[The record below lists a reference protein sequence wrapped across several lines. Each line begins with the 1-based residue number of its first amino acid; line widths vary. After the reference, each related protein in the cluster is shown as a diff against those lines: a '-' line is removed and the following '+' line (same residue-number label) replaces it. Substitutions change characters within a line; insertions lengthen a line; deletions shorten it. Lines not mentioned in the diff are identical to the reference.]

1 MSPHDAPPVPGLA
14 QGRPEAPGVHREGPG
29 AGRPGAARG
38 VLRRLLGIGIGCTC
52 ALLAMTQAAWAQP
65 RELRIG
71 VASHVRGLDVGE
83 ATGNNEAQ
91 FLHNLF
97 DTLIERDNDA
107 SPLKFVPGLATR
119 WKMVAP
125 TTMELELRGGVVMH
139 DGTTMDAED
148 VKFSLE
154 RVFQPKDPRFRA
166 SNGRF
171 FYNFK
176 SVDVVGPLT
185 VRIHTHRPDPLV
197 ETLLSARNA
206 GITSKEYVE
215 RVGLDAAAL
224 KPVGTGPY
232 KVELLKPNEQAVLVR
247 HDRFW
252 GERPPFDRLTYQRIP
267 EVAARI
273 TALVN
278 KEVDFITNVPPDQE
292 AAVRRVKGHRIVG
305 SALPI
310 FHVWVIN
317 MSHPQ
322 MANPDLRRALNLA
335 IDRELL
341 VKALW
346 GGRGKAPRAHQFAEY
361 GEPLF
366 MPELNFYRHDPEA
379 AKALLKKAG
388 YAGEPIEIVFF
399 PEYYLYGDLGA
410 QAVADMWK
418 KVGINVKLRQSE
430 AFFSGG
436 DHTNVHMRP
445 WSNPM
450 YYPDPMGAFDT
461 HWASN
466 SWVTQRGLWKPT
478 HPEWKSTYERARFA
492 SDTRER
498 VAAYRRLQEI
508 ADAESGW
515 IVLYQPYESYAMRDD
530 IEWRIPVAQRP
541 YELTFRAGQVAVKG
555 R

>member
-1 MSPHDAPPVPGLA
+1 MMKWCLGLC
-14 QGRPEAPGVHREGPG
+14 GRAG
-29 AGRPGAARG
+29 AGARSLSAAL
-38 VLRRLLGIGIGCTC
+38 VALAWTC
-52 ALLAMTQAAWAQP
+52 AAVLPPAVQAQP
-65 RELRIG
+65 RELRVG
-71 VASHVRGLDVGE
+71 VAAHVRSLDVSE

-91 FLHNLF
+91 FLHNLY
-97 DTLIERDNDA
+97 DTLIERDNHA
-107 SPLKFVPGLATR
+107 APLKFMPGLATS

-125 TTMELELRGGVVMH
+125 VTMELKLRDGVVMH
-139 DGTTMDAED
+139 DGTTMDAEA
-148 VKFSLE
+148 VKYSLE

-176 SVDVVGPLT
+176 SVDVVDRLT
-185 VRIHTHRPDPLV
+185 VRIHTHRPDPLM

-215 RVGLDAAAL
+215 KLGLDAAAL

-232 KVELLKPNEQAVLVR
+232 KVEVLKPNEQAVLVR

-252 GERPPFDRLTYQRIP
+252 GERPPFDRITYVRIP

-292 AAVRRVKGHRIVG
+292 AAVRRVRGFKIVG
-305 SALPI
+305 AAMPI
-310 FHVWVIN
+310 FHIWVIN

-322 MANPDLRRALNLA
+322 MANPDLRKALNLA

-341 VKALW
+341 VKAMW
-346 GGRGKAPRAHQFAEY
+346 GGRGKAPKAHQFTEY
-361 GEPLF
+361 GEPMY
-366 MPELNFYRHDPEA
+366 MPDLNFYRHDPEA

-388 YAGEPIEIVFF
+388 YKGEPIEIVFF

-418 KVGINVKLRQSE
+418 KVGINVKLKQSE
-430 AFFSGG
+430 AFFGSG

-445 WSNPM
+445 WSNPL
-450 YYPDPMGAFDT
+450 YYPDPMGVFDT
-461 HWASN
+461 HWSPS
-466 SWVTQRGLWKPT
+466 SWVTQRGLWKPSN
-478 HPEWKSTYERARFA
+478 PEWKGTYEKARFA
-492 SDTRER
+492 TDAKER
-498 VAAYRRLQEI
+498 QAAYRKLLEM

-515 IVLYQPYESYAMRDD
+515 IMLYQPYEGYAMREDLD
-530 IEWRIPVAQRP
+530 WRIPTAQRP
-541 YELTFRAGQVAVKG
+541 YELTFRAGQIAVRG

>member
-1 MSPHDAPPVPGLA
+1 MKHRNSGARTGAITLA
-14 QGRPEAPGVHREGPG
+14 
-29 AGRPGAARG
+29 
-38 VLRRLLGIGIGCTC
+38 I
-52 ALLAMTQAAWAQP
+52 ALVAAAWLPGTLAA
-65 RELRIG
+65 ELRVG
-71 VASHVRGLDVGE
+71 VASHVRSLDVQE

-97 DTLIERDNDA
+97 DTLIERDNYA
-107 SPLKFVPGLATR
+107 SPLKFVPGLATS

-125 TTMELELRGGVVMH
+125 TTMELKLREGVVMH
-139 DGTTMDAED
+139 DGNVMDAED

-154 RVFQPKDPRFRA
+154 RVFNPKDPRFRA
-166 SNGRF
+166 SQGRF

-176 SVDVVGPLT
+176 SVEVVDKST
-185 VRIHTHRPDPLV
+185 VRVHTAKPDPLM

-206 GITSKEYVE
+206 GITSRKYVE
-215 RVGLDAAAL
+215 SVGLDKAAL

-232 KVELLKPNEQAVLVR
+232 KVESLKPNEEAVLVR

-252 GERPPFDRLTYQRIP
+252 GPKPPFDRITYVRIP

-292 AAVRRVKGHRIVG
+292 QAVRRVKGYRIVG
-305 SALPI
+305 GALPI
-310 FHVWVIN
+310 FHVWIIN

-322 MANPDLRRALNLA
+322 MASPDLRKALNLA
-335 IDRELL
+335 IDREKL

-346 GGRGKAPRAHQFAEY
+346 GGRGKAPKAHQFAEY
-361 GEPLF
+361 GEPLYL
-366 MPELNFYRHDPEA
+366 PDLNYYRYDPEQ

-388 YAGEPIEIVFF
+388 YKGEPIEITFF

-418 KVGINVKLRQSE
+418 KVGINVKLQQTE
-430 AFFSGG
+430 PFFGSG
-436 DHTNVHMRP
+436 DHTKVMMRP

-461 HWASN
+461 HWSEK
-466 SWVTQRGLWKPT
+466 SWVTARGLWKPT
-478 HPEWKSTYERARFA
+478 DPEWKPTYEKARFA
-492 SDTRER
+492 TDPKER
-498 VAAYRRLQEI
+498 TAAYRKLQEL
-508 ADAESGW
+508 ADRESGW
-515 IVLYQPYESYAMRDD
+515 IVLYQPYEGYAMREDLD
-530 IEWRIPVAQRP
+530 WKIPTAQRP
-541 YELTFRAGQVAVKG
+541 YELTFRAGQIAFKG
-555 R
+555 K

>member
-1 MSPHDAPPVPGLA
+1 MVFIPTPKQVLIAVALA
-14 QGRPEAPGVHREGPG
+14 AS
-29 AGRPGAARG
+29 
-38 VLRRLLGIGIGCTC
+38 
-52 ALLAMTQAAWAQP
+52 LLATPFVQAQV

-71 VASHVRGLDVGE
+71 VASHVRSLDVNE

-97 DTLIERDNDA
+97 DTLIERDNYA
-107 SPLKFVPGLATR
+107 SPLKFVPGLALS

-125 TTMELELRGGVVMH
+125 TTMELKLRDGVVMH
-139 DGTTMDAED
+139 DGVTMGGED

-154 RVFQPKDPRFRA
+154 RMFQPKDPRFRA
-166 SNGRF
+166 ANGRF

-176 SVDVVGPLT
+176 SVDVVDRLT
-185 VRIHTHRPDPLV
+185 VRIHTHRADPLM

-206 GITSKEYVE
+206 GITSKAYVE
-215 RVGLDAAAL
+215 RVGLDASGL

-232 KVELLKPNEQAVLVR
+232 MVELLKPNEQAVLVR
-247 HDRFW
+247 HDKFW
-252 GERPPFDRLTYQRIP
+252 GERPPFDKLTYLRIP
-267 EVAARI
+267 EVASRI

-292 AAVRRVKGHRIVG
+292 AAVRRVKGFRIVG
-305 SALPI
+305 AALPL

-341 VKALW
+341 VKGLW
-346 GGRGKAPRAHQFAEY
+346 AGKGKAPKAHQFAEY
-361 GEPLF
+361 GEPLY
-366 MPELNFYRHDPEA
+366 MPDLNYYRYDLEG
-379 AKALLKKAG
+379 AKALLKKAN
-388 YAGEPIEIVFF
+388 YKGEPIEIVFF

-418 KVGINVKLRQSE
+418 KAGINVKLKQSE
-430 AFFSGG
+430 AFFGSG

-461 HWASN
+461 HWSPS
-466 SWVTQRGLWKPT
+466 SWVTQRGLWKPS
-478 HPEWKSTYERARFA
+478 HPDWKATYEKARFA
-492 SDTRER
+492 TDAKER
-498 VAAYRRLQEI
+498 VAAYRKLQEL

-515 IVLYQPYESYAMRDD
+515 IVLYQPYEGYAMRDD
-530 IEWRIPVAQRP
+530 LEWRIPTAQRP
-541 YELTFRAGQVAVKG
+541 YELTFRAGQIAVKG

>member
-1 MSPHDAPPVPGLA
+1 MLTDS
-14 QGRPEAPGVHREGPG
+14 RC
-29 AGRPGAARG
+29 AARIFVARIFS
-38 VLRRLLGIGIGCTC
+38 VLIG
-52 ALLAMTQAAWAQP
+52 LAMTQVVCAQTNV

-71 VASHVRGLDVGE
+71 VASHVRTLDVSE

-91 FLHNLF
+91 FLHNIF
-97 DTLIERDNDA
+97 DTLIERDNYA
-107 SPLKFVPGLATR
+107 APLKFKPGLATS
-119 WKMVAP
+119 WKMVSP
-125 TTMELELRGGVVMH
+125 TAMELQLRNGVVMH
-139 DGTTMDAED
+139 DGETMSADD
-148 VKFSLE
+148 VKYSLE
-154 RVFQPKDPRFRA
+154 RVFQPTEARFRA

-176 SVDVVGPLT
+176 SVEIVDPLT
-185 VRIHTHRPDPLV
+185 VRIHTHRPDPLI

-206 GITSKEYVE
+206 GITSKKYVE
-215 RVGLDAAAL
+215 RVGLDASGL

-232 KVELLKPNEQAVLVR
+232 RVDALKPNELAVLVR
-247 HDRFW
+247 HERFW
-252 GERPPFDRLTYQRIP
+252 GAAPPFDRLSYIRIP

-292 AAVRRVKGHRIVG
+292 AAIRRVRGFKIVG
-305 SALPI
+305 SAMPL
-310 FHVWVIN
+310 FHIWVIN

-346 GGRGKAPRAHQFAEY
+346 GGLGKAPKAHQFSEY
-361 GEPLF
+361 GQPLY
-366 MPELNFYRHDPEA
+366 MPELNHYRYDPEA
-379 AKALLKKAG
+379 SKALLKKAG
-388 YAGEPIEIVFF
+388 YKGEPIEIVFF

-418 KVGINVKLRQSE
+418 KVGINVKLKQSE
-430 AFFSGG
+430 SFFGTG

-445 WSNPM
+445 WSNPL
-450 YYPDPMGAFDT
+450 YYPDPMGVFDT
-461 HWASN
+461 HWSPS
-466 SWVTQRGLWKPT
+466 SWVSQKGLWKPS
-478 HPEWKSTYERARFA
+478 HPDWKATYEKARFE
-492 SDTRER
+492 SDIAER
-498 VAAYRRLQEI
+498 QAAYRRLLEM

-515 IVLYQPYESYAMRDD
+515 IMLYQPYEGYAMRDNL
-530 IEWRIPVAQRP
+530 EWRIPSAQRP
-541 YELTFRAGQVAVKG
+541 YELSFRAGDISVKS